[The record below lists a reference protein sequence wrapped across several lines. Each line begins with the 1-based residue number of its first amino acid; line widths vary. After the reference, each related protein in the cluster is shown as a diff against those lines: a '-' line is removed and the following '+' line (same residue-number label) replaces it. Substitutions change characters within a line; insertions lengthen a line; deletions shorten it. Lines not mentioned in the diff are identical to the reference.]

1 MNLERLTERARQV
14 MRRAK
19 EDAAR
24 LGSSYASTEHLLL
37 GLIAETDS
45 VAVTALRNLSVDLSI
60 LHKKTLAQ
68 IQNAS
73 YYLEKDV
80 TQLSPSGKR
89 SIQFAHQEAQSLGV
103 NFIGTEHLLLGVIR
117 ESEGI
122 AARVLLSQGVDL
134 VRARAEILR
143 LMGMGSGGEGSA
155 SSSSKKKSKTPAL
168 DAFGTD
174 LTDLARMNKL
184 DPVIGRIDE
193 VERVIQILC
202 RRTKNNP
209 VLIGEAG
216 VGKTAIAEGLAQ
228 KIVGRLVPDLLSDK
242 RLITLDLAALVA
254 GTKYRGQFEERLK
267 AVLEEIRRNDDIL
280 LFVDELHTLVGAG
293 AAEGSMDASN
303 MLKPA
308 LARGELQC
316 IGATTLDEYRKYIE
330 KDSALERRFQNIIV
344 NPPSVEETIEI
355 LQGLRE
361 RYESHHQVHYTEK
374 ALKAA
379 SELSDRYISDRYLPD
394 KAIDLIDEAGARQ
407 HLQSTTRPKD
417 LKELDE
423 RIEQLNQEI
432 ESATLTEEFEKCMD
446 LKQLRD
452 DLKAEIDEKTR
463 DWEERRNSEENR
475 ASVDE
480 EDIAY
485 LVSKWT
491 GIPLVKLE
499 ESETERLLK
508 MEEELH
514 LRIVGQEDAI
524 STVTRAIRRS
534 RAGLSERKRPI
545 GSFIFLGPTGVGK
558 SELGKALAEY
568 LFGDEEALINID
580 MSEYMEKFAVSRLIG
595 APPGYIGHD
604 EGGQLTEKVRRRP
617 YCVVLLDELEKA
629 HPDVYNILLQ
639 VLEEGRLT
647 DTTGHAVDFR
657 NTILIMTSNLGTE
670 EITRKTGLG
679 FAAHAQ
685 SMDMDSIKERLTSE
699 LKRTFRPEF
708 LNRVDD
714 VVVFH
719 PLDKE
724 HTRRIIDILLKDV
737 ESRFKGEG
745 TSLALTDE
753 AKTFLTEKGFD
764 PDYGARHLK
773 RTLQKYLED
782 PLADEILRGRIA
794 EGTEIR
800 VNLSS
805 DGEGLTFETSGE
817 VEQPEPEELAEVT

>member
-19 EDAAR
+19 EEAAR
-24 LGSSYASTEHLLL
+24 LGSSHASTEHILL

-45 VAVTALRNLSVDLSI
+45 VAVTALRNLGVDLSV
-60 LHKKTLAQ
+60 LRKKTIAQ

-73 YYLEKDV
+73 YYLEKDA

-89 SIQFAHQEAQSLGV
+89 AIQFAHQEAQSLGV

-134 VRARAEILR
+134 VKARAEILR
-143 LMGMGSGGEGSA
+143 LMGMGGGGDA
-155 SSSSKKKSKTPAL
+155 QAQGAKKKSKTPAL

-174 LTDLARMNKL
+174 LTELARMGKL
-184 DPVIGRIDE
+184 DPVIGRHDE

-228 KIVGRLVPDLLSDK
+228 KIVNRQVPDLLADK

-267 AVLEEIRRNDDIL
+267 AVLEEIRRNDNIL

-316 IGATTLDEYRKYIE
+316 IGATTLEEYRKYIE

-344 NPPSVEETIEI
+344 NPPSVKETIEI
-355 LQGLRE
+355 LKGLAE
-361 RYESHHQVHYTEK
+361 KYEAHHQVHYTEE
-374 ALKAA
+374 AVRAA
-379 SELSDRYISDRYLPD
+379 SELSDRYITDRYLPD
-394 KAIDLIDEAGARQ
+394 KAIDLIDEAGARA
-407 HLQSTTRPKD
+407 HLRATTRPRE

-452 DLKAEIDEKTR
+452 ELKAEIRNKTQE
-463 DWEERRNSEENR
+463 WEDRRSREENR
-475 ASVDE
+475 AAVDE

-499 ESETERLLK
+499 ESETEKLLK
-508 MEEELH
+508 MPEALH
-514 LRIVGQEDAI
+514 KRIVGQEDAI
-524 STVTRAIRRS
+524 QTITRAIRRS

-545 GSFIFLGPTGVGK
+545 GSFMFLGPTGVGK
-558 SELGKALAEY
+558 SELAKALAAY
-568 LFGDEEALINID
+568 LFGNESALINID
-580 MSEYMEKFAVSRLIG
+580 MSEYMEKFAVSRLVG

-617 YCVVLLDELEKA
+617 YCVVLLDEIEKA

-639 VLEEGRLT
+639 VLEDGRLT
-647 DTTGHAVDFR
+647 DTTGRTVDFR
-657 NTILIMTSNLGTE
+657 NTVLIMTSNIGTQ
-670 EITRKTGLG
+670 EIVKKTGLG

-685 SMDMDSIKERLTSE
+685 SMDMASIKDRLMGE
-699 LKRTFRPEF
+699 LRRTFRPEF

-714 VVVFH
+714 VVIFH
-719 PLDKE
+719 PLE
-724 HTRRIIDILLKDV
+724 ESHTREIIDILLADIAA
-737 ESRFKGEG
+737 RFKGG
-745 TSLALTDE
+745 TTSLSLTEE
-753 AKTFLTEKGFD
+753 ARNFLLEKGFD
-764 PDYGARHLK
+764 PVYGARPLK
-773 RTLQKYLED
+773 RVLQKYVED
-782 PLADEILRGRIA
+782 PLADELLKGRIFEHTEILVDLA
-794 EGTEIR
+794 EGELVFRTP
-800 VNLSS
+800 
-805 DGEGLTFETSGE
+805 GA
-817 VEQPEPEELAEVT
+817 VEKAEDLAGVH

>member
-19 EDAAR
+19 EEAAR
-24 LGSSYASTEHLLL
+24 LGSSHASTEHVLL

-45 VAVTALRNLSVDLSI
+45 VAVTALRNLGVDLSV
-60 LHKKTLAQ
+60 LRKKTVAQ
-68 IQNAS
+68 IQNTS
-73 YYLEKDV
+73 YYLEKDA

-89 SIQFAHQEAQSLGV
+89 AIQFAHQEAQSLGV

-134 VRARAEILR
+134 VKARAEILR
-143 LMGMGSGGEGSA
+143 LMGMGGSNDPQSQA
-155 SSSSKKKSKTPAL
+155 TKKKSKTPAL

-174 LTDLARMNKL
+174 LTELARMGKL
-184 DPVIGRIDE
+184 DPVIGRQDE

-228 KIVGRLVPDLLSDK
+228 KIVSHQVPDLLADK

-267 AVLEEIRRNDDIL
+267 AVLEEIRRNDNLL

-316 IGATTLDEYRKYIE
+316 IGATTLEEYRKYIE
-330 KDSALERRFQNIIV
+330 KDSALERRFQTILV
-344 NPPSVEETIEI
+344 NPPSIKETIEI
-355 LQGLRE
+355 LKGLRE
-361 RYESHHQVHYTEK
+361 RYEAHHQVHYTE
-374 ALKAA
+374 AAIKAA
-379 SELSDRYISDRYLPD
+379 SELSDRYISDRFLPD
-394 KAIDLIDEAGARQ
+394 KAIDLIDEAGARA
-407 HLQSTTRPKD
+407 HLRATTRPRD

-432 ESATLTEEFEKCMD
+432 ESATVTEEFEKCMD

-452 DLKAEIDEKTR
+452 ELKAEIKAKT
-463 DWEERRNSEENR
+463 EEWDNRRSREENR
-475 ASVDE
+475 TIVDE
-480 EDIAY
+480 EEIAY

-499 ESETERLLK
+499 ESESDRLLK
-508 MEEELH
+508 MAESLH
-514 LRIVGQEDAI
+514 KRIVGQEDAI
-524 STVTRAIRRS
+524 QTITRAIRRS
-534 RAGLSERKRPI
+534 RAGLAERKRPI
-545 GSFIFLGPTGVGK
+545 GSFMFLGPTGVGK
-558 SELGKALAEY
+558 SELAKALAEY
-568 LFGDEEALINID
+568 LFGNEDALINID
-580 MSEYMEKFAVSRLIG
+580 MTEYMERFAVSRLVG

-617 YCVVLLDELEKA
+617 YSVVLLDEIEKA

-647 DTTGHAVDFR
+647 DTTGRQVDFR
-657 NTILIMTSNLGTE
+657 NTVLIMTSNVGTQ
-670 EITRKTGLG
+670 EIVKKTGLG
-679 FAAHAQ
+679 FAAHEQ
-685 SMDMDSIKERLTSE
+685 SMDMASIKERLTSE
-699 LKRTFRPEF
+699 LRRTFRPEF

-719 PLDKE
+719 PLMEE
-724 HTRRIIDILLKDV
+724 HMRSIIGILLADLEK
-737 ESRFKGEG
+737 RFKGG
-745 TSLALTDE
+745 TTKLHLSEE
-753 AKTFLTEKGFD
+753 AKSFLLEKGFD
-764 PDYGARHLK
+764 AVYGARPLK
-773 RTLQKYLED
+773 RVLQRYIED
-782 PLADEILRGRIA
+782 PLADEILRGRIFERLDIHVDLA
-794 EGTEIR
+794 
-800 VNLSS
+800 
-805 DGEGLTFETSGE
+805 DGELVFKTS
-817 VEQPEPEELAEVT
+817 EELPASQEMAEVH

>member
-1 MNLERLTERARQV
+1 MNFERLTERARQV

-19 EDAAR
+19 EEAQR
-24 LGSSYASTEHLLL
+24 MGCSHASTEHILL
-37 GLIAETDS
+37 GLINETDS
-45 VAVTALRNLSVDLSI
+45 VAVTALRNLGVDLS
-60 LHKKTLAQ
+60 LLRKKTQ
-68 IQNAS
+68 SYIQNTS
-73 YYLEKDV
+73 YYVEKDA
-80 TQLSPSGKR
+80 TQLSPSGKHA
-89 SIQFAHQEAQSLGV
+89 IQFAQQEAQSLGV

-117 ESEGI
+117 ETEGI

-134 VRARAEILR
+134 VKARAEILR
-143 LMGMGSGGEGSA
+143 LMGVGSGGSDA
-155 SSSSKKKSKTPAL
+155 QAQTSKKKSKTPAL

-174 LTDLARMNKL
+174 LTELARMGKL
-184 DPVIGRIDE
+184 DPVIGRHDE

-228 KIVGRLVPDLLSDK
+228 KIVNKQAPDLLANK

-267 AVLEEIRRNDDIL
+267 AVLEEIRRNDNIL

-344 NPPSVEETIEI
+344 NPPSVKETIEI
-355 LQGLRE
+355 LKGLGE
-361 RYESHHQVHYTEK
+361 KYESHHQVRYTEA
-374 ALKAA
+374 ALTAA
-379 SELSDRYISDRYLPD
+379 SELSDRYITDRFLPD
-394 KAIDLIDEAGARQ
+394 KAIDLIDEAGARA
-407 HLQSTTRPKD
+407 HLRATTRPREI
-417 LKELDE
+417 KELED

-432 ESATLTEEFEKCMD
+432 EAASVTEEFEKCMD

-452 DLKAEIDEKTR
+452 DLRDEIEQKKQE
-463 DWEERRNSEENR
+463 WEERRLREENR
-475 ASVDE
+475 VVVDE
-480 EDIAY
+480 EEIAY

-499 ESETERLLK
+499 ESESERLLK
-508 MEEELH
+508 MADELH
-514 LRIVGQEDAI
+514 KRIVGQEDAI
-524 STVTRAIRRS
+524 QTISKAIRRS
-534 RAGLSERKRPI
+534 RAGLAERKRPI
-545 GSFIFLGPTGVGK
+545 GSFMFLGPTGVGK
-558 SELGKALAEY
+558 SELAKALAGY
-568 LFGDEEALINID
+568 LFGNEEALINID
-580 MSEYMEKFAVSRLIG
+580 MSEYMEKFAVSRLVG

-617 YCVVLLDELEKA
+617 YCVVLLDEIEKA

-647 DTTGHAVDFR
+647 DTTGRTVDFR
-657 NTILIMTSNLGTE
+657 NTVLIMTSNIGTQD
-670 EITRKTGLG
+670 IVKKTGLG
-679 FAAHAQ
+679 FEAHSQ
-685 SMDMDSIKERLTSE
+685 SLDMASIRERLMGE
-699 LKRTFRPEF
+699 LRKNFRPEF

-719 PLDKE
+719 PLDE
-724 HTRRIIDILLKDV
+724 DHIRSIIDILVHDI
-737 ESRFKGEG
+737 EGRFKGSS
-745 TSLALTDE
+745 TRIHLSE
-753 AKTFLTEKGFD
+753 AAKGFILDKGFD
-764 PDYGARHLK
+764 AVYGARPLK
-773 RTLQKYLED
+773 RVLQKYLED
-782 PLADEILRGRIA
+782 PLADEILRGRLFENTDIQVDL
-794 EGTEIR
+794 G
-800 VNLSS
+800 
-805 DGEGLTFETSGE
+805 DGELIFSTP
-817 VEQPEPEELAEVT
+817 QQADKPEEMAGVVH

>member
-19 EDAAR
+19 EEAAR
-24 LGSSYASTEHLLL
+24 LGSSHASTEHILL

-45 VAVTALRNLSVDLSI
+45 VAVTALRNLGVDLSV
-60 LHKKTLAQ
+60 LRKKTIAQ

-73 YYLEKDV
+73 YYLEKDA

-89 SIQFAHQEAQSLGV
+89 AIQFAHQEAQSLGV

-134 VRARAEILR
+134 VKARAEILR
-143 LMGMGSGGEGSA
+143 LMGMGGGGDA
-155 SSSSKKKSKTPAL
+155 QAQGAKKKSKTPAL

-174 LTDLARMNKL
+174 LTELARMGKL
-184 DPVIGRIDE
+184 DPVIGRHDE

-228 KIVGRLVPDLLSDK
+228 KIVNRQVPDLLADK

-267 AVLEEIRRNDDIL
+267 AVLEEIRRNDNIL

-316 IGATTLDEYRKYIE
+316 IGATTLEEYRKYIE

-344 NPPSVEETIEI
+344 NPPSVKETIEI
-355 LQGLRE
+355 LKGLAE
-361 RYESHHQVHYTEK
+361 KYEAHHQVHYTEE
-374 ALKAA
+374 AVRAA
-379 SELSDRYISDRYLPD
+379 SELSDRYITDRYLPD
-394 KAIDLIDEAGARQ
+394 KAIDLIDEAGARA
-407 HLQSTTRPKD
+407 HLRATTRPRE

-452 DLKAEIDEKTR
+452 ELKAEIRNKTQE
-463 DWEERRNSEENR
+463 WEDRRSREENR
-475 ASVDE
+475 AAVDE

-499 ESETERLLK
+499 ESETEKLLK
-508 MEEELH
+508 MPEALH
-514 LRIVGQEDAI
+514 KRIVGQEDAI
-524 STVTRAIRRS
+524 QTITRAIRRS

-545 GSFIFLGPTGVGK
+545 GSFMFLGPTGVGK
-558 SELGKALAEY
+558 SELAKALAAY
-568 LFGDEEALINID
+568 LFGNESALINID
-580 MSEYMEKFAVSRLIG
+580 MSEYMEKFAVSRLVG

-617 YCVVLLDELEKA
+617 YCVVLLDEIEKA

-639 VLEEGRLT
+639 VLEDGRLT
-647 DTTGHAVDFR
+647 
-657 NTILIMTSNLGTE
+657 
-670 EITRKTGLG
+670 
-679 FAAHAQ
+679 
-685 SMDMDSIKERLTSE
+685 
-699 LKRTFRPEF
+699 
-708 LNRVDD
+708 
-714 VVVFH
+714 
-719 PLDKE
+719 
-724 HTRRIIDILLKDV
+724 
-737 ESRFKGEG
+737 
-745 TSLALTDE
+745 
-753 AKTFLTEKGFD
+753 
-764 PDYGARHLK
+764 
-773 RTLQKYLED
+773 
-782 PLADEILRGRIA
+782 
-794 EGTEIR
+794 
-800 VNLSS
+800 
-805 DGEGLTFETSGE
+805 
-817 VEQPEPEELAEVT
+817 